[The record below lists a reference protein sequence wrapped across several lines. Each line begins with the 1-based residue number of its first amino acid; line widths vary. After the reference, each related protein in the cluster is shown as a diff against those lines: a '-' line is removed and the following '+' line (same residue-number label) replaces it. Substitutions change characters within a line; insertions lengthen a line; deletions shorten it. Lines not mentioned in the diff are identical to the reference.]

1 MMYFCVKY
9 YLMRPVYLLAFAFPF
24 LFSCGSAEVQPT
36 VTTDA
41 VTDSFSLFKPVA
53 SNFDNRT
60 VIIPEGYKYDMLYT
74 AGIDSILRADGKK
87 FAARESADF
96 TAYIPIDGSNEH
108 GYLYVNHESKNLDDN
123 LGDGGGGAL
132 LEIKK
137 ENGTWKTLAIKHI
150 DFAPVGGTLRNC
162 GGTLTPQNTILTA
175 EETEPSNNAAL
186 TGEYRDTS
194 NFKGL
199 KRYQNFG
206 WMVEVDPMSGKAL
219 HKLYAMGRYEHEDA
233 HIMADNKTVYLTDDA
248 TPAVFFKFVA
258 DTAGVYTSGQLYAYK
273 QSADGE
279 SGEWLNL
286 PRDKDSLL
294 IARDV
299 AIRLGAT
306 LFVRHEWVDG
316 VGDKI
321 YISETGN
328 NEYNLDRAVGL
339 GAKPANYFNTCCH
352 KGENNYSDLY
362 GRVLELDLNTLKM
375 RSLVAG
381 GDITGTLA
389 GNFASPDGMYL
400 GKVNGKNYLMINEDL
415 IGNTNNRVGEPGLAK
430 DEVYNEIYFLDL
442 ENPNPTAN
450 DLKRFLIGPE
460 GCETTGTM
468 FTPDGKTMF
477 VSIQHPNKNNPAPFN
492 KTVVI
497 AITGF

>member
-1 MMYFCVKY
+1 
-9 YLMRPVYLLAFAFPF
+9 MRPLYLLAFAFPF
-24 LFSCGSAEVQPT
+24 LFSCGDAAEQTSATSTET
-36 VTTDA
+36 V
-41 VTDSFSLFKPVA
+41 DSFNLFKPLA

-60 VIIPEGYKYDMLYT
+60 VLIPEGYKYDIIYS
-74 AGIDSILRADGKK
+74 AGSDSVTRANGKK
-87 FAARESADF
+87 YPAREYADF

-123 LGDGGGGAL
+123 LGDGGGGAI
-132 LEIKK
+132 LEIIK
-137 ENGTWKTLAIKHI
+137 ENGTWRTLSIKHI
-150 DFAPVGGTLRNC
+150 DFEPVGGTLRNC

-175 EETEPSNNAAL
+175 EESEPSSNSAL
-186 TGEYRDTS
+186 KGEYRDTS
-194 NFKGL
+194 DFNGL
-199 KRYQNFG
+199 KRHLNFG

-219 HKLYAMGRYEHEDA
+219 RKLYAMGRYEHEDA
-233 HIMADNKTVYLTDDA
+233 HIMPDNKTIYLTDDA

-258 DTAGVYTSGQLYAYK
+258 DTAGIYSSGQLYAYK

-279 SGEWLNL
+279 SGEWLAM
-286 PRDKDSLL
+286 PRDMDSLL

-299 AIRLGAT
+299 AMRLGAT

-316 VGDKI
+316 VGNKI

-328 NEYNLDRAVGL
+328 DKYNLDRPISL
-339 GAKPANYFNTCCH
+339 GAKPANYFADCCH
-352 KGENNYSDLY
+352 VDKNSYSDPY
-362 GRVLELDLNTLKM
+362 GRVLELDLNTLKL
-375 RSLVAG
+375 RTLVAG
-381 GDITGTLA
+381 GDITGALP

-400 GKVNGKNYLMINEDL
+400 GKVNGKSYLMINEDL
-415 IGNTNNRVGEPGLAK
+415 IGNKHNRVGEPGLSK

-442 ENPNPTAN
+442 ANPNPTAN

-477 VSIQHPNKNNPAPFN
+477 VSIQHPSAGNPTPFN

-497 AITGF
+497 AISGF

>member
-1 MMYFCVKY
+1 MRYPYFVA
-9 YLMRPVYLLAFAFPF
+9 LAFPF
-24 LFSCGSAEVQPT
+24 LFSCGGNGETTEANTTGT
-36 VTTDA
+36 V
-41 VTDSFSLFKPVA
+41 DSFSLFKPLA
-53 SNFDNRT
+53 SNFDNKT
-60 VIIPEGYKYDMLYT
+60 VLIPEGYKYDILYS
-74 AGIDSILRADGKK
+74 AGTDSVLRADGQK
-87 FAARESADF
+87 FPAREYADF
-96 TAYIPIDGSNEH
+96 TAYMPKDGSNEH

-137 ENGTWKTLAIKHI
+137 ENGTWKTLSIKHI
-150 DFAPVGGTLRNC
+150 DFSSVGGTLRNC

-175 EETEPSNNAAL
+175 EETEPSSNAKLA
-186 TGEYRDTS
+186 GEYRDTS
-194 NFKGL
+194 DFNGL
-199 KRYQNFG
+199 KRHQNFG
-206 WMVEVDPMSGKAL
+206 WIVEVDPMSGKAL

-233 HIMADNKTVYLTDDA
+233 HIMADNKTIYLTDDA

-258 DTAGVYTSGQLYAYK
+258 DTAGVFTSGQLYAYK

-279 SGEWLNL
+279 SGEWLAI
-286 PRDKDSLL
+286 PRVMDSLI

-299 AIRLGAT
+299 AMRMGAS

-316 VGDKI
+316 LGDKI

-328 NEYNLDRAVGL
+328 DNYNLDRPVSL
-339 GAKPANYFNTCCH
+339 GAAPANYFNSCCH
-352 KGENNYSDLY
+352 KEGNNYSDPY

-375 RSLVAG
+375 RVLVAG
-381 GDITGTLA
+381 GNITNALP

-400 GKVNGKNYLMINEDL
+400 GKVNGKDYLMINEDL
-415 IGNTNNRVGEPGLAK
+415 IGNTHNRVGEPGLAK
-430 DEVYNEIYFLDL
+430 DEIYNEIYFLDL
-442 ENPNPTAN
+442 ANPNPTAN

-477 VSIQHPNKNNPAPFN
+477 VSIQHPNPSNPEPFN
-492 KTVVI
+492 KTIVI